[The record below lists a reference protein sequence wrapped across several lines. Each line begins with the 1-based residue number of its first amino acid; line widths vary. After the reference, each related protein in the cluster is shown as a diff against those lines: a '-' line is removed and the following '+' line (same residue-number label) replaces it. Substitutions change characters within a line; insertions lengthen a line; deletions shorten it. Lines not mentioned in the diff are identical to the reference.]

1 MISFRS
7 SSPAFPPHRSHR
19 RVVSLTMPKPLD
31 CKSNHYPFSFLPTQS
46 TLSSSTECFGIHS
59 GDPQSANLGDGNGAV
74 DQLIELREDFG
85 DPNLGTC
92 LESLNGG
99 NHFRVFTQNGAQHN
113 TGALFLAYVLSHSL
127 LELSSSNGAKIQVYP
142 KKKMQQ
148 TVILSL
154 RMDTMLDV
162 TISFRWL
169 LAPRALEG

>member
-1 MISFRS
+1 
-7 SSPAFPPHRSHR
+7 
-19 RVVSLTMPKPLD
+19 MPKPLD

-99 NHFRVFTQNGAQHN
+99 NHFRVFTQDGAQHN
-113 TGALFLAYVLSHSL
+113 TGALFLAVSQEENAANSH
-127 LELSSSNGAKIQVYP
+127 
-142 KKKMQQ
+142 
-148 TVILSL
+148 
-154 RMDTMLDV
+154 
-162 TISFRWL
+162 TISPDGYDVGRDNLVSMAVGTKSFGGVTYHTTSQSVSGL
-169 LAPRALEG
+169 LPSGSTGINHGIAIDGLVTVLTVTV